1 MTEEQK
7 TIQELQKIIDD
18 MKDALRTIGDY
29 SDALKNVLSYL
40 LEGVPEGVL
49 ITLTLNEIAKLVD
62 QNI

>member
-1 MTEEQK
+1 MNENEK
-7 TIQELQKIIDD
+7 MIQDQQKIIDD
-18 MKDALRTIGDY
+18 MKEALRTIGDY

-49 ITLTLNEIAKLVD
+49 VTLTLNEIIKLAG

>member
-1 MTEEQK
+1 MSEEK
-7 TIQELQKIIDD
+7 SVVQEQQQIIDD
-18 MKDALRTIGDY
+18 MKEALRTIGDY

-49 ITLTLNEIAKLVD
+49 VTLTLNEIAKLVD

>member
-1 MTEEQK
+1 MSEEEK
-7 TIQELQKIIDD
+7 TIQEQQQIIDD
-18 MKDALRTIGDY
+18 MKEALRTIGDY

-49 ITLTLNEIAKLVD
+49 VTLTLNEIAKLVD